1 MKQIWKII
9 TYSSVLWPYYVAI
22 GFFTVV
28 LAMLNQVQPILIKEI
43 VDAVVDSVG
52 GAQVSTGFIAFFVL
66 LIFLTDVGV
75 TLLSNVSGYLGDVMA
90 SKLKRFL
97 SAKYY
102 EHLLELP
109 QAYFDRAK
117 TGTII
122 NRLNRTISELTRFMN
137 MFANNLFQFIVTTIF
152 TLIIVAYYSWPV
164 ALLLGS
170 LYPVFLYMTAK
181 TSASWQKHQ
190 KEINKNADI
199 ATGRFAESVSQVKA
213 VKAYSKES
221 DELKSF
227 DRRFS
232 QIVGITKRQS
242 LGWHQRDVGRRLVL
256 NVIFMLVYGFIFI
269 QGVNQAITIGEM
281 ILLVQYASLI
291 RLPLFSMSFLVDSTQ
306 RAISGS
312 EDFFEAM
319 DIEPEIKDKPNA
331 KNVSLKSSR
340 VEFKNVSFSY
350 DGKKSVLK
358 DISFSIEP
366 DTKLALVGE
375 SGEGK
380 TTISNLLLRLYD
392 PSNGSI
398 FIDGQDIS
406 LVKQKSLRSNIGIVF
421 QEPALFSGTIRENIM
436 YGKPRASDKQMI
448 SAAKAANAHDF
459 INEFEKGYDSEI
471 GERGLK
477 LSGGQKQR
485 IAIAR
490 AILKDPPVLILD
502 EATSSL
508 DSKAEAQVQEALTR
522 LMKGRTTM
530 IIAHRLSTIAHVETI
545 VTLKKG
551 RVDEIGTPA
560 DLSKTGGIYSKL
572 LELQNT
578 PPDKLKEVLG
588 QYDLVRER

>member
-9 TYSSVLWPYYVAI
+9 AYSRELWPYYAAI

-28 LAMLNQVQPILIKEI
+28 LALLNQVQPIFIKQI
-43 VDAVVDSVG
+43 VDAVVGSIEGVDVDVRSV
-52 GAQVSTGFIAFFVL
+52 AIFVF
-66 LIFLTDVGV
+66 LIFAADVGV

-90 SKLKRFL
+90 AKLKRFL
-97 SAKYY
+97 SFKYY

-109 QAYFDRAK
+109 QSYFDQEK
-117 TGTII
+117 TGKII
-122 NRLNRTISELTRFMN
+122 NRLNRTITELTRFLN
-137 MFANNLFQFIVTTIF
+137 LLANNLLQFVVTTVF
-152 TLIIVAYYSWPV
+152 TLVIVAYFSWPV

-170 LYPVFLYMTAK
+170 LYPIFIYMTAR
-181 TSASWQKHQ
+181 TSMAWQRHQ
-190 KEINKNADI
+190 EAINDNADS
-199 ATGRFAESVSQVKA
+199 ATGRFAESISQVKA
-213 VKAYSKES
+213 VKAYSNEGY
-221 DELKSF
+221 ELKNF

-232 QIVGITKRQS
+232 KIIEITKKQS
-242 LGWHQRDVGRRLVL
+242 LGWHQRDIGRRLVL
-256 NVIFMLVYGFIFI
+256 NVIFLFIYGFIFM
-269 QGVNQAITIGEM
+269 QGVNETLSVGEM
-281 ILLVQYASLI
+281 ILLIQYAALI

-306 RAISGS
+306 RAVAGS
-312 EDFFEAM
+312 KDFFEAM
-319 DIEPEIKDKPNA
+319 AIEPEIKDINNA
-331 KNVSLKSSR
+331 NNLDIRSPK
-340 VEFKNVSFSY
+340 VEFRDVNFSY
-350 DGKKSVLK
+350 DKGKDVLRG
-358 DISFSIEP
+358 ISFTIEP

-392 PSNGSI
+392 PTSGAI
-398 FIDGQDIS
+398 LIDGQDIAK
-406 LVKQKSLRSNIGIVF
+406 VKQKSLRSNIGIVF

-436 YGKPRASDKQMI
+436 YGKFSASEKQMI
-448 SAAKAANAHDF
+448 KAAKAANAHGF
-459 INEFEKGYDSEI
+459 IKEFKDGYNTEI
-471 GERGLK
+471 GEHGLK

-485 IAIAR
+485 VAIAR

-551 RVDEIGTPA
+551 KVDEIGSPTELA
-560 DLSKTGGIYSKL
+560 KTNGIYAKL
-572 LELQNT
+572 LKLQNT
-578 PPDKLKEVLG
+578 PPEELKQALS